1 MEPKTTDGQTIPVQY
16 NFMFLKSYKDSID
29 LLRDSGNAEAAG
41 KLALAIFRYGVRRE
55 WTEDLPDAQRAFM
68 RSIKP
73 YIEGSCE
80 KYKIA
85 VKAQRRKMF
94 QEAQKATPRI
104 ARRRQRTRLKA
115 PEKDLYL
122 YSYCNFYP

>member
-94 QEAQKATPRI
+94 QEAQKARSSNS
-104 ARRRQRTRLKA
+104 QKKA
-115 PEKDLYL
+115 EDSAQGP
-122 YSYCNFYP
+122 